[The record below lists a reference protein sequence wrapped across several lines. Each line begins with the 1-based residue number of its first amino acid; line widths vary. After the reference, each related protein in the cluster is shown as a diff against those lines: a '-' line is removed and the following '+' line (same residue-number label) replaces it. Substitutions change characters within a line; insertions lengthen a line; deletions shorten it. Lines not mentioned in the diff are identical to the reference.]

1 MKNIQKNKGNLLLL
15 GGGGIQNLGGGGG
28 GGGGGGNFPPLKALK
43 KILMT
48 HISLVPL
55 KGQIMTII
63 AHLALL

>member
-15 GGGGIQNLGGGGG
+15 GGGGGDSKLGGG